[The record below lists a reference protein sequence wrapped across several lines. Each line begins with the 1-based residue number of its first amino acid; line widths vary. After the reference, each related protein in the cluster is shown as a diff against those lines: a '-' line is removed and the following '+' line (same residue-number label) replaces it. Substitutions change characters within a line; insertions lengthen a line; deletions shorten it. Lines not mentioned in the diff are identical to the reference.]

1 MGRTGTDS
9 AEALAGTRFR
19 PGQAVHGRH
28 AVVSGHVSRR
38 RSCAGGRK
46 TSLATKRRSV
56 RYTGAMKGLFWT
68 LTLSLIA
75 AACHESPQGP
85 PGRGGDGDVK
95 TSADPHRSQYV
106 SLVGGRHRA
115 GARVAEAE
123 NLRIGGWRFFQE
135 VHEPPGGRMT
145 VSGRAAVD
153 GRGHAVSPRLVG
165 HGAWY
170 QLLAADGL
178 DAAGALDRVAWLF
191 DAAPVTAT
199 GEHAMVEDPAVRA
212 LIADPLLERTEKGVR
227 FVGCLAR
234 PPTFEPWRTTI
245 DAPATGPA
253 KVLEEM
259 LRAQ

>member
-1 MGRTGTDS
+1 MNS
-9 AEALAGTRFR
+9 
-19 PGQAVHGRH
+19 
-28 AVVSGHVSRR
+28 
-38 RSCAGGRK
+38 
-46 TSLATKRRSV
+46 
-56 RYTGAMKGLFWT
+56 LFWT
-68 LTLSLIA
+68 LTLALIT

-85 PGRGGDGDVK
+85 PGRGGDGEVK
-95 TSADPHRSQYV
+95 TPADPHRSQYV

-115 GARVAEAE
+115 GARVGEAE

-145 VSGRAAVD
+145 VSARAAVD
-153 GRGHAVSPRLVG
+153 GRGHAVSPRLIG

-170 QLLAADGL
+170 SLLTAEGL

-212 LIADPLLERTEKGVR
+212 LIADPLLERTENGVR